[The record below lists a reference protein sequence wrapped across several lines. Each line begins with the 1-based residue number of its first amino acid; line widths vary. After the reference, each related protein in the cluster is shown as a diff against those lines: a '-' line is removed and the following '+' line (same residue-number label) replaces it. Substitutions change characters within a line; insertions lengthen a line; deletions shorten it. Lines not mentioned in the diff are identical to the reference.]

1 MWIET
6 VFSIYLPNTMFNI
19 TSQICIEKNCYQ
31 NIQTSYT
38 WILAVPKINV
48 MISVFYVAQYVRYY
62 EYKGIG
68 LIFEMVL

>member
-1 MWIET
+1 
-6 VFSIYLPNTMFNI
+6 MFNI

-31 NIQTSYT
+31 KIQKSYT

-48 MISVFYVAQYVRYY
+48 MMSVFYLAQYVRF
-62 EYKGIG
+62 YKGIG